1 MQDAGVLL
9 RIAYEAMKE
18 LDINVSEVLSRCNIS
33 EDALNDKDLR
43 TPNHAQTHFWQ
54 VLEDVTKDPDI
65 GISLGEHMPVF
76 TGQVLQYLFLSSP
89 TFGTGW
95 ERATKYFRLISD
107 AASVSIHIEGDVAR
121 LSVNLDGMT
130 ENANRHLNDCLVIG
144 AFKFCQHVTDG
155 EFKAKKIAFAHPSPE
170 NLTAYT
176 NVFRCPLAFSAAD
189 NYIYFDADLLARP
202 SSHAEPELFA
212 LHEQLANR
220 KIAKLELQDIV
231 DKVRCVIAQQLESG
245 VVTLESIATELDMK
259 PRMLRSKLA
268 DIDYNFN
275 QILADFRCELSK
287 KLLANTN
294 ESIDQIVYLT
304 GFSEPSTFYRAF
316 KRWVHMTPIE
326 YRRSKSAANES
337 KALSR

>member
-1 MQDAGVLL
+1 MQDAGMLL

-18 LDINVSEVLSRCNIS
+18 LEIDVTEVLSRCNIS
-33 EDALNDKDLR
+33 EEVLNDKDLR
-43 TPNHAQTHFWQ
+43 TPNDAQTHFWQ
-54 VLEDVTKDPDI
+54 VLEDISQDPNI
-65 GISLGEHMPVF
+65 GISLGERMPVF

-107 AASVSIHIEGDVAR
+107 AASVSIKTEGNEAR
-121 LSVNLDGMT
+121 LSVNLDGLT
-130 ENANRHLNDCLVIG
+130 EDANRHLNDCLVIG
-144 AFKFCQHVTDG
+144 AFKFCLYVTES
-155 EFKAKKIAFAHPSPE
+155 EFKATKIAFAHARPKDI
-170 NLTAYT
+170 TAYT
-176 NVFRCPLAFSAAD
+176 NVFTCPIEFSAED
-189 NYIYFDADLLARP
+189 NYIYFDADLLERP

-212 LHEQLANR
+212 LHDQLASR
-220 KIAKLELQDIV
+220 KVAKLELQDLV
-231 DKVRCVIAQQLESG
+231 DKVRKVIAQQLESG

-259 PRMLRSKLA
+259 PRMLRAKLA

-287 KLLANTN
+287 KLLANTD

-316 KRWVHMTPIE
+316 KRWVKMTPIE
-326 YRRSKSAANES
+326 YRRSKHVANNS
-337 KALSR
+337 K